1 MHVRGRCRRR
11 FNLYEMYTNAEAMAV
26 HKTLPL
32 YLAWAE
38 FKKDPRAPVVQQD
51 VVKMMT
57 AFGESK

>member
-1 MHVRGRCRRR
+1 
-11 FNLYEMYTNAEAMAV
+11 MYTNAEAMAV
-26 HKTLPL
+26 HKTLPH